1 MSGIPPNG
9 AQRASRQA
17 AGGVTLGLPRTN
29 RHRSV
34 IVVGQIILVT
44 ALIFSQL
51 FVDPGLGSAE
61 AATRPVLVSAAT
73 LRTKPMS
80 GPAWRGLVAV
90 ADQPVGLLTLSDQD
104 EDSDIIV
111 LAKGLVFARTGTV
124 RYRTAVIAALKA
136 AKGTEIGGR
145 TLALGRNVPGIVIAA
160 DLVSLKTADPAFDGV
175 FRLWLRSLLT
185 KVLDE
190 QTLIS
195 THEKRPNNWGTH
207 AGAARVAIAAYL
219 GDTAQ
224 LARAAKVFQGWVG
237 SRATYAGFKYGDD
250 LTWHCDA
257 ARPVGINPVGCKK
270 SGIVIDGA
278 IPDDMRRGGSFR
290 WPPTSTG
297 YPWENLQGALL
308 QAELLRVA
316 GYDSWHW
323 ENSALLRAV
332 RFLYNRAKWPANGD
346 DEWQT
351 WLIDARYGT
360 RYKLTPPVRFGKNFG
375 FTDWIYG
382 PSISGGT
389 DPTPPPTPAPT
400 PTPTPRPTPTPPSG
414 TATVGTTVP
423 STRIPG
429 GLSFAA
435 GTVPLSTSWKL
446 TGDAATL
453 AQFQLQQ
460 SIDGGS
466 WANVKLASATA
477 QSALVA
483 VTPGRDYRYR
493 ARAFDKLSRASPWAT
508 GLTYTTSI
516 AQETAAAYTG
526 TWVVASHP
534 DYLGG
539 KARASQTKG
548 SEVTFTY
555 DGPSFGLVGPTGPT
569 RGKADIYLDGEL
581 LLTIDTYSSS
591 YRARRVLQTIYTSDA
606 SHTVTIRVL
615 ATSGR
620 PWIAV
625 DAFFVMQRE

>member
-90 ADQPVGLLTLSDQD
+90 ADQPVGTLTLSDQD

-111 LAKGLVFARTGTV
+111 LAKGLVFARTGTA

-136 AKGTEIGGR
+136 AKGTEVGGR
-145 TLALGRNVPGIVIAA
+145 TLALGRNVPGLVIAA

-175 FRLWLRSLLT
+175 FRPWLRSLLT
-185 KVLDE
+185 RVLDE
-190 QTLIS
+190 RTLIS

-224 LARAAKVFQGWVG
+224 LARAAKVFQGYVG

-250 LTWHCDA
+250 LTWQCDPA
-257 ARPVGINPVGCKK
+257 KPVGINPVGCKK

-278 IPDDMRRGGSFR
+278 IPDDMRRGGSFH
-290 WPPTSTG
+290 WPPPSTG
-297 YPWENLQGALL
+297 YPWENLQGAML

-316 GYDSWHW
+316 GYDSWNW
-323 ENSALLRAV
+323 ENRALLRAV

-360 RYKLTPPVRFGKNFG
+360 SYKLTPPVRFGKNFG

-382 PSISGGT
+382 PSVSGGT
-389 DPTPPPTPAPT
+389 NPTPPPTPAPT
-400 PTPTPRPTPTPPSG
+400 PTPTPTPVPG

-429 GLSFAA
+429 RLSFAA
-435 GTVPLSTSWKL
+435 GTVPLFTSWKL

-466 WANVKLASATA
+466 WANVTLDSATA
-477 QSALVA
+477 TSALVA
-483 VTPGRDYRYR
+483 VAPGRDYRYR

-508 GLTYTTSI
+508 GLTYTASV

-526 TWVVASHP
+526 TWVIASHP

-539 KARASQTKG
+539 KARASQSKG
-548 SEVTFTY
+548 SEVTFTFN
-555 DGPSFGLVGPTGPT
+555 GPSFGLVGPTGPT
-569 RGKADIYLDGEL
+569 RGKADVYLDGEL
-581 LLTIDTYSSS
+581 LLTIDTYSAS

-606 SHTVTIRVL
+606 SHTVTVRVL

-625 DAFFVMQRE
+625 DAFFVLKRE